1 MAELKAAPLFGSVR
15 LQRLARGYTTTARTP
30 VSPAASAVAPP
41 LSPSPSPSSPPPTS
55 RSQSHQLSRRDSP
68 HGAHAAST
76 RVPHNAR
83 LKDRWSMVRQS
94 KGPRRIEEPS
104 RSSTG
109 KGRRRPIPDT
119 GAGGTGEGGEGARVT
134 RGTHT
139 VYKWVVTFE

>member
-30 VSPAASAVAPP
+30 VSPAASAVAPSP
-41 LSPSPSPSSPPPTS
+41 LPPPSPSPTS

-68 HGAHAAST
+68 HGARAAST
-76 RVPHNAR
+76 RITRNGR
-83 LKDRWSMVRQS
+83 LKDRWSMVRRS
-94 KGPRRIEEPS
+94 GDPRRIEEPS
-104 RSSTG
+104 RSSKTG
-109 KGRRRPIPDT
+109 KGRRRPIPGT

>member
-15 LQRLARGYTTTARTP
+15 LQRLARGYATTARTP

-41 LSPSPSPSSPPPTS
+41 PPPPQPPPSSRSPSSRRR

-76 RVPHNAR
+76 GVPRNAR
-83 LKDRWSMVRQS
+83 LKDRWSMVRRS
-94 KGPRRIEEPS
+94 RGPRRIEKPS

-109 KGRRRPIPDT
+109 EGRRRPIPGT
-119 GAGGTGEGGEGARVT
+119 GAGGTGAGEGARVT

-139 VYKWVVTFE
+139 VFK